1 MASLNQTPRTAP
13 IFTHEGGRA
22 AYDTPFNTLRRTVM
36 TCMLWEDRFYEDG
49 EQVADRIKR
58 LVHSV
63 SLEAAAFV
71 AVEARNIM
79 KLRHV
84 PLLIVREMARHPKRN
99 TSKDLNAANHTSW
112 ISKTLAEIIQ
122 RADEL
127 SEFLA
132 IYWKDG
138 KEPLS
143 KQVKLGLA
151 KAFQKFNEY
160 DLAKYNRNKEV
171 KLRDVLFLCHSKP
184 ADVNDERVW
193 TKETRKLFDENPG
206 AAQRRL
212 LVQTGHGDG
221 FTEGEL
227 LYGKLIYDQLET
239 PDTWEVELSKSKDKS
254 ASWVRLLNEKK
265 LGDLAFLRNLRNLR
279 DAGISDFSIKAYG
292 DERRWGRVLPF
303 RFIAAARMNPSLEHV
318 IEPWML
324 KCMENQPKLPGK
336 TVFLVDVSGSMF
348 GTKVSAKSDLD
359 RFDAAAALAVLGRE
373 LCEEVAV
380 LSFSSSVVQVPAR
393 RGFGLIDAINRSQG
407 HSATCLGAALDA
419 VTQNPYDRIIVITD
433 EQSADTG
440 REKLH
445 NTYIINVG
453 GYENSL
459 KYEGE
464 VTRISGWSESVFDF
478 IQMLESEKSDKL

>member
-1 MASLNQTPRTAP
+1 MASLNQTRRTAP

-22 AYDTPFNTLRRTVM
+22 AHDTPINTLRRTVM

-49 EQVADRIKR
+49 EAVADRIKR

-63 SLEAAAFV
+63 SLEAAAQV
-71 AVEARNIM
+71 AIEARTVM

-84 PLLIVREMARHPKRN
+84 PLLIVREMARHPKLRW
-99 TSKDLNAANHTSW
+99 SPRVVSQ
-112 ISKTLAEIIQ
+112 TLAEIIQ

-138 KEPLS
+138 KQPLS

-160 DLAKYNRNKEV
+160 DLAKYNRNKDI

-184 ADVNDERVW
+184 VDGIGGWTAADRRE
-193 TKETRKLFDENPG
+193 F
-206 AAQRRL
+206 AA
-212 LVQTGHGDG
+212 TGRINRSTF
-221 FTEGEL
+221 FTQGEL

-254 ASWVRLLNEKK
+254 ASWARLLNEKK
-265 LGDLAFLRNLRNLR
+265 LGDLAFLRNLRNMKE
-279 DAGISDFSIKAYG
+279 AGISDFSIKAYG

-303 RFIAAARMNPSLEHV
+303 RFIAAARMNPGLEHI

-348 GTKVSAKSDLD
+348 GTRVSEKSDLD

-380 LSFSSSVVQVPAR
+380 ISFSSNVVQVPAR
-393 RGFGLIDAINRSQG
+393 RGFALIDAIDRSQG
-407 HSATCLGAALDA
+407 HSATFLGRALDTVA
-419 VTQNPYDRIIVITD
+419 QNPYDRIIVITD

-445 NTYIINVG
+445 NTYIIDVG
-453 GYENSL
+453 GYEKSL
-459 KYEGE
+459 RYEGE

-478 IQMLESEKSDKL
+478 IQMLESDKL

>member
-1 MASLNQTPRTAP
+1 MASLNQTRRTAP

-22 AYDTPFNTLRRTVM
+22 AHDTPFNQLRRTVM

-63 SLEAAAFV
+63 SLEAAAQV
-71 AVEARNIM
+71 AIEARNIM

-138 KEPLS
+138 KQPLS

-184 ADVNDERVW
+184 ADVTDGHW
-193 TKETRKLFDENPG
+193 TKTD
-206 AAQRRL
+206 RRMYDTNKHPHKVL
-212 LVQTGHGDG
+212 LACGRDDG

-265 LGDLAFLRNLRNLR
+265 LGDLAFLRNLRNMKE
-279 DAGISDFSIKAYG
+279 AGISDFSIKAYG
-292 DERRWGRVLPF
+292 DERHWGRVLPF

-348 GTKVSAKSDLD
+348 CTRVSEKSDLD

-393 RGFGLIDAINRSQG
+393 RGFGLIDAIKRSQG
-407 HSATCLGAALDA
+407 HSATYLGAALDA

-459 KYEGE
+459 NYEGE

>member
-1 MASLNQTPRTAP
+1 MASLNQTRRTAP

-22 AYDTPFNTLRRTVM
+22 AHDTPLNQLRRTVM

-63 SLEAAAFV
+63 LLEAAA
-71 AVEARNIM
+71 AIAIEARTVM

-84 PLLIVREMARHPKRN
+84 PLLIVREMARHPDL
-99 TSKDLNAANHTSW
+99 SKSPR
-112 ISKTLAEIIQ
+112 IVSKTLTEIIQ

-151 KAFQKFNEY
+151 KAFQKFDEY
-160 DLAKYNRNKEV
+160 DLAKYNRNKDV

-184 ADVNDERVW
+184 ADVTDGRTW
-193 TKETRKLFDENPG
+193 TKENRKFFDENPG
-206 AAQRRL
+206 AAQKRL
-212 LVQTGHGDG
+212 LIQTGHENG

-239 PDTWEVELSKSKDKS
+239 PDTWEVELSKNGNN
-254 ASWVRLLNEKK
+254 ANSWQRLLDEKK
-265 LGDLAFLRNLRNLR
+265 LGALAFLRNLRNMKA
-279 DAGISDFSIKAYG
+279 AGVSESDIKLYG
-292 DERRWGRVLPF
+292 DTSRWGRVLPF

-393 RGFGLIDAINRSQG
+393 RGFGLIDAINRSQR
-407 HSATCLGAALDA
+407 HNATCLGAALDA

>member
-1 MASLNQTPRTAP
+1 MASLNQTRRTAP

-22 AYDTPFNTLRRTVM
+22 AHDTPLNTLRRTVM

-63 SLEAAAFV
+63 SLEAAAQV
-71 AVEARNIM
+71 AIEARTVM

-292 DERRWGRVLPF
+292 DERHWGRVLPF

-348 GTKVSAKSDLD
+348 GTRVSEKSDLD

-380 LSFSSSVVQVPAR
+380 ISFSSSVVQVPAR
-393 RGFGLIDAINRSQG
+393 RGFGLIDAIKRSQG
-407 HSATCLGAALDA
+407 HSATRLGAALDA

-445 NTYIINVG
+445 NTYIIDVG
-453 GYENSL
+453 GYEKSL

-478 IQMLESEKSDKL
+478 IQMLESDKL

>member
-1 MASLNQTPRTAP
+1 MASLNQTRRTAP

-22 AYDTPFNTLRRTVM
+22 AHDTPINTLRRTVM

-49 EQVADRIKR
+49 EAVADRIKR

-63 SLEAAAFV
+63 SLEAAAQV
-71 AVEARNIM
+71 AIEARNVM

-265 LGDLAFLRNLRNLR
+265 LGDLAFLRNLRNMKET
-279 DAGISDFSIKAYG
+279 GISDFSIKAYG
-292 DERRWGRVLPF
+292 DERHWGRVLPF

-348 GTKVSAKSDLD
+348 GRRISEKSDLD

-373 LCEEVAV
+373 LCEEIAV
-380 LSFSSSVVQVPAR
+380 LSFSSGVVQVPAR

-407 HSATCLGAALDA
+407 HSATYLGQALDTVA
-419 VTQNPYDRIIVITD
+419 QNPYDRIIVITD

-440 REKLH
+440 REKLR

-478 IQMLESEKSDKL
+478 IQMLEAEKEEV

>member
-1 MASLNQTPRTAP
+1 MASLNQTRRAAP

-22 AYDTPFNTLRRTVM
+22 AHDTPFNQLRRTVM

-71 AVEARNIM
+71 AVEARTVM

-138 KEPLS
+138 KQPLS

-184 ADVNDERVW
+184 ADVTDGHW
-193 TKETRKLFDENPG
+193 TKTD
-206 AAQRRL
+206 RRMHNTDKYPHKVL
-212 LVQTGHGDG
+212 RACGHGDG

-265 LGDLAFLRNLRNLR
+265 LGDLAFLRNLRNMKE
-279 DAGISDFSIKAYG
+279 AGISDFSIKAYG
-292 DERRWGRVLPF
+292 DERHWGRVLPF

-380 LSFSSSVVQVPAR
+380 ISFSSSVVQVPAR
-393 RGFGLIDAINRSQG
+393 RGFGLIDAINRSQTHG
-407 HSATCLGAALDA
+407 GTYLGRALDVVA
-419 VTQNPYDRIIVITD
+419 QNPYDRIIVITD